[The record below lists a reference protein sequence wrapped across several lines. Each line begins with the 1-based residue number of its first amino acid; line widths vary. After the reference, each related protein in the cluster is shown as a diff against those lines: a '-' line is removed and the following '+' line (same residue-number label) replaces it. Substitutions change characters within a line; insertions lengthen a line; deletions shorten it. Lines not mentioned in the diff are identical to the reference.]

1 MSMKESE
8 ALDRWNARYAQA
20 DYVFGTQPNAFL
32 VSQAPR
38 LKAMGPRPG
47 LTALSVADGE
57 GRNGVWLARQGFAAL
72 SVDFSPVALEKA
84 KKLAARAGI
93 ELATECADL
102 TTWDWGSNRFDVVAG
117 IFFQFAGPALRETI
131 FRRIGEC
138 LRPGGILILQ
148 GYRPDQL
155 KYGTGGPKDIGHL
168 YTAELLRRA
177 FAGFDLLHLEE
188 HDSEIHEGG
197 GHHGMSALVDMVA
210 RKPAAG

>member
-1 MSMKESE
+1 MKESK
-8 ALDRWNARYAQA
+8 ALDRWNTRYAQT

-38 LKAMGPRPG
+38 LKAMALKPG
-47 LTALSVADGE
+47 QAALAIADGE
-57 GRNGVWLARQGFAAL
+57 GRNGVWLARQGLAVL

-84 KKLAARAGI
+84 KKLAARARVA
-93 ELATECADL
+93 LATECADL
-102 TTWDWGSNRFDVVAG
+102 AIWEWGNNRFDVVAG
-117 IFFQFAGPALRETI
+117 IFCQFAGPDLREII
-131 FRRIGEC
+131 FRRIREC

-177 FAGFDLLHLEE
+177 FAGFDLLLLEE

-197 GHHGMSALVDMVA
+197 GHHGMSALADLVA
-210 RKPAAG
+210 RKPEAGRA